1 MNWLG
6 YTICWFYAWY
16 VWSSGSSPW
25 ASGTGSNEVHCW
37 EHEYCQGSPVSNT
50 PYRTASTV
58 LMLVTPRGLG
68 PHQRN
73 LEIKYECRVR
83 KPKHLGGILSV
94 SVLCCLLWF
103 YQLFSCV
110 IILVSGLG
118 LVGLISTSAKM
129 CLVLVR
135 HSVLLTGFIYRS
147 MNTQNCTI
155 Q

>member
-1 MNWLG
+1 MNIIL
-6 YTICWFYAWY
+6 Y
-16 VWSSGSSPW
+16 
-25 ASGTGSNEVHCW
+25 
-37 EHEYCQGSPVSNT
+37 
-50 PYRTASTV
+50 
-58 LMLVTPRGLG
+58 
-68 PHQRN
+68 
-73 LEIKYECRVR
+73 RVR
-83 KPKHLGGILSV
+83 KPKYLGGILLV